1 MKKIFWAV
9 LFTGVFLTVTVAAMV
24 KAQDT
29 TSKPNSPPQ
38 AMVEMMKTM
47 GDNAH
52 ATGSMD
58 SMRAMMERMQGMDTA
73 KMMEHCQQMMGRAP
87 GAEPNDKR

>member
-1 MKKIFWAV
+1 MKRVFWAV
-9 LFTGVFLTVTVAAMV
+9 LFTGVFTVAVAAMV

-38 AMVEMMKTM
+38 AMVEMMKM
-47 GDNAH
+47 MNHDG
-52 ATGSMD
+52 ATGGMRPMGSM
-58 SMRAMMERMQGMDTA
+58 SEMMQGMDMA
-73 KMMEHCQQMMGRAP
+73 KMMEHCRQMMARAP